1 MKSFKE
7 ISKGML
13 SEGGEMYPADEMTM
27 KEIKIA
33 CYAARNILERLED
46 GAMIQ
51 RWQISAIVKAS
62 DELASVYTSMSAD
75 EGMEDDD
82 EYMMDDEHM
91 MDDEDHMMDD
101 EDEMGYDEYGYPSM
115 YEAYSEDD
123 IALGGSVI
131 YKHGNKYLYAKANK
145 KTGGGAGTIVHTT
158 TGHKV
163 PLHNVVSTDLS
174 DWNSFKN
181 KKVNEASDTHMTK
194 DGRTAKK
201 SLWYNI
207 NQRKKKG
214 LSPKKPG
221 DEGYPD
227 TLNIDEAIEISHD
240 RYMRSH
246 GKKAKAGTGLWMFT
260 HKRMGEVDYNNDKDV
275 FEKNGKFSDVTKDAK
290 AWAKKNGYST
300 VYVMEEVE
308 LYEVSD
314 KKLDTYRQKAFADQP
329 AGDDGSNK
337 YRKRK
342 TGRDL
347 AFAKQ
352 TGRAKVLAT
361 KESTDLDEVFA
372 SDYKGMLG
380 TFKRAVEKAEAAH
393 KKGDDKAKADNIENA
408 RMRLRGMKNVDIAK
422 LKNTDHYDRFK
433 KLNEDMDYSVEI
445 EGLPK
450 MYVKGKSPMDVKAIL
465 RKIVK
470 KPDMIQNVERTTK
483 SQLRKAFM
491 LKAQGKDEDEDV

>member
-75 EGMEDDD
+75 EGMEGDD

-131 YKHGNKYLYAKANK
+131 YKHGNKYLYAKAGK
-145 KTGGGAGTIVHTT
+145 KT
-158 TGHKV
+158 
-163 PLHNVVSTDLS
+163 
-174 DWNSFKN
+174 
-181 KKVNEASDTHMTK
+181 
-194 DGRTAKK
+194 
-201 SLWYNI
+201 
-207 NQRKKKG
+207 
-214 LSPKKPG
+214 G

-227 TLNIDEAIEISHD
+227 TLNI
-240 RYMRSH
+240 
-246 GKKAKAGTGLWMFT
+246 
-260 HKRMGEVDYNNDKDV
+260 
-275 FEKNGKFSDVTKDAK
+275 
-290 AWAKKNGYST
+290 
-300 VYVMEEVE
+300 
-308 LYEVSD
+308 
-314 KKLDTYRQKAFADQP
+314 
-329 AGDDGSNK
+329 
-337 YRKRK
+337 
-342 TGRDL
+342 
-347 AFAKQ
+347 
-352 TGRAKVLAT
+352 
-361 KESTDLDEVFA
+361 DEVFA

-491 LKAQGKDEDEDV
+491 LKAQGKDEDEDA

>member
-75 EGMEDDD
+75 EGMEDDED
-82 EYMMDDEHM
+82 DMMDDEHM

-131 YKHGNKYLYAKANK
+131 YKHGNKYLYAKADK

-201 SLWYNI
+201 GLWYNI

-227 TLNIDEAIEISHD
+227 TLNI
-240 RYMRSH
+240 
-246 GKKAKAGTGLWMFT
+246 
-260 HKRMGEVDYNNDKDV
+260 
-275 FEKNGKFSDVTKDAK
+275 
-290 AWAKKNGYST
+290 
-300 VYVMEEVE
+300 
-308 LYEVSD
+308 
-314 KKLDTYRQKAFADQP
+314 
-329 AGDDGSNK
+329 
-337 YRKRK
+337 
-342 TGRDL
+342 
-347 AFAKQ
+347 
-352 TGRAKVLAT
+352 
-361 KESTDLDEVFA
+361 DEVFA